1 MNLFV
6 LDLDPDKN
14 AEYHIDLH
22 VGKMQLEAAQ
32 LLATAI
38 WIDELIGFTPRK
50 LTSDELTICKNEM
63 LTLPPIEER
72 TFLRYK
78 IAHPNHPCCVW
89 VRESYDNFEW
99 AQVYVNALDQEAQY
113 RGYKPH
119 ASCVETNRMP
129 LPTRLPSLGLT
140 PFAQAMP
147 DEYKSENAVEAYRT
161 YYMCD
166 KASIATWKNR
176 PRPSWWSMNES

>member
-1 MNLFV
+1 MNLFI
-6 LDLDPDKN
+6 LDLDMDKN
-14 AEYHIDLH
+14 AEYHVDKHIL
-22 VGKMQLEAAQ
+22 KLQLEAAQ

-38 WIDELIGFTPRK
+38 WIDKLIGFVPRK

-63 LTLPPIEER
+63 LTLPSIEER

-99 AQVYVNALDQEAQY
+99 ACVYVNALNEEAQY

-119 ASCVETNRMP
+119 ASCAEVNKMP
-129 LPTRLPSLGLT
+129 LPTRLPRVGLT

-147 DEYKSENAVEAYRT
+147 EDYKQKDPVEAYRL
-161 YYMCD
+161 YYQMD
-166 KASIATWKNR
+166 KSEIASWKIR
-176 PRPSWWSMNES
+176 GAPEWWENV